1 VKIWGASETEVAQTY
16 PCDAIAFPHDDVYF
30 RAVAIDAPAQLVF
43 RWLCQLRAAPYSYD
57 WIDNLGRRS
66 PPQLTPGLDHLR
78 IGQRIMRVFRVVSFE
93 PGQHLTIAS
102 GLEAP
107 SWLVGDIALSY
118 RLYAAARGTRL
129 VAKVLVAP
137 PPGLYGRLVA
147 AVLPILDLVFMRKQ
161 FLTLRHYAERDA
173 RATTSEAGSAPFQ

>member
-1 VKIWGASETEVAQTY
+1 MKIWGASETEVAQTY

-43 RWLCQLRAAPYSYD
+43 RWLCQ
-57 WIDNLGRRS
+57 
-66 PPQLTPGLDHLR
+66 LR